1 LLPFHMASAAELFGK
16 HGDLATAMSL
26 LQRAAELV
34 GVTGERWCEPEI
46 LRLQGRLGDRDTADA
61 VLRQSLARAKEQGAR
76 LWELRTATSLA
87 ELWCE
92 HGNPSAARELLTPI
106 YASFPEE
113 GSAADVVAARDL
125 LDAL

>member
-1 LLPFHMASAAELFGK
+1 MASAAQLFGK
-16 HGDLATAMSL
+16 YGDLATAMSL

-34 GVTGERWCEPEI
+34 SITGERWCEPEI
-46 LRLQGRLGDRDTADA
+46 LRLQGCLGDRDTADGL
-61 VLRQSLARAKEQGAR
+61 LRQSLAQTKEQGAR

-87 ELWCE
+87 ELWHE
-92 HGNPSAARELLTPI
+92 HGNPSAARELLTSI
-106 YASFPEE
+106 YESFPEK